1 MQLKHKSQPA
11 SGQVAKPATEPV
23 AGPAAEPAALSQQKR
38 KPARRSTRGR
48 GDSASAKILAPAPVQ
63 QAAQLLHVPPKPV
76 DSDDTI
82 NFAIFAHAQL
92 HIVEMRETYSVK
104 RD

>member
-1 MQLKHKSQPA
+1 M
-11 SGQVAKPATEPV
+11 
-23 AGPAAEPAALSQQKR
+23 
-38 KPARRSTRGR
+38 
-48 GDSASAKILAPAPVQ
+48 Q

-92 HIVEMRETYSVK
+92 HIVEMREASSLK
-104 RD
+104 EIIL